1 MLDEPL
7 DPVSASRLARDI
19 LENGTVSY
27 TGHARREMAKDG
39 LSEADIERALRSGT
53 EPAEWEGGQWRY
65 RFFCADVWA
74 VVSFRNEQLLVTITA
89 WRKRR

>member
-7 DPVSASRLARDI
+7 SQASASRLARDI
-19 LENGTVSY
+19 LLNGTVRY
-27 TGHARREMAKDG
+27 TGHARREMANDG
-39 LSEADIERALRSGT
+39 LSEADIERALRGGT
-53 EPAEWEGGQWRY
+53 EPAEWENGQWRY

-74 VVSFRNEQLLVTITA
+74 VVSFRDGQMLIIITA